1 MKFSLFKNDKSTY
14 WDEIIL
20 CLMIAISVFLGTM
33 LVVFKPSIWLISK
46 EISVVTGVMLILFGV
61 MFIPGT
67 IYRFFDNN
75 HKK

>member
-20 CLMIAISVFLGTM
+20 CLMIAISVLLGTM
-33 LVVFKPSIWLISK
+33 LIVFKPSIWLISK

-75 HKK
+75 HKR

>member
-20 CLMIAISVFLGTM
+20 CLMIAISVLLGTM
-33 LVVFKPSIWLISK
+33 LIVFKPSIWLISK

>member
-75 HKK
+75 RKK

>member
-1 MKFSLFKNDKSTY
+1 
-14 WDEIIL
+14 
-20 CLMIAISVFLGTM
+20 MIAISVLLGTM
-33 LVVFKPSIWLISK
+33 LIVFKPSIWLISK

>member
-20 CLMIAISVFLGTM
+20 CLMIAISVLLGTM
-33 LVVFKPSIWLISK
+33 LIVFKPSIWLISK

-61 MFIPGT
+61 MFILGT

>member
-20 CLMIAISVFLGTM
+20 CLMIAISVLLGTM
-33 LVVFKPSIWLISK
+33 LRVFKPSIWLISK